1 MNLLVRVS
9 EAKNLPPMESSG
21 FTNPYV
27 KLELGRLAFR
37 SKAVKK
43 CLDPSWSEEFIFEV
57 DDLKRKL
64 VVSVLD
70 EERCFNNDFV
80 GQIRVPVAWVFEAK
94 DQSLGTSWYTLHPK
108 SNNAKN
114 KDCGEIL
121 LTIYLLQKNTP
132 LDMPPT
138 SDSAMLSR
146 KYADSLHDSPSISM
160 SSSLASSP
168 MRLEEDVPLKEA
180 KVNAPTLAGRI
191 AKIFN
196 KNVEPTAISSIE
208 TSDASEAESND
219 SLSLESKCVE
229 PSSSVDFEELMRSL
243 ETREQSG
250 EVPSCLPGGV
260 VLDQLYAITPREL
273 NSTLFSPD
281 SSYFKSFADMQ
292 GSTDLQVKAWEFDNN
307 GESLKRLVSYV
318 KPPTKMV
325 KALKATEE
333 QTYLKAKGG
342 TFVVLVVV
350 STLDAPYGKTF
361 KIELLYCITPG
372 LEQPS
377 GEQSSQLVVSWRIN
391 FSQSTM
397 MKSIIENGARQGIK
411 ENFDQ
416 YEKFLSRSVKP
427 LDLKD
432 ISSEK
437 DQLMASLQ
445 VEHHSEWTLAV
456 QYFANFTVVSAIFT
470 WLYLLTHLCMVMPS
484 KVQGLEFVGLDLPD
498 SVGEIIVSIL
508 LVLQGKQVLKLVSRF
523 MQARAQK
530 GSDHGIKGK
539 GDGWLLTVALIE
551 GSNLEA
557 PNSTSTS
564 SDPYVV
570 FTCNGNRRTSSIKFQ
585 KSEPLWNEILE
596 FDAMNEPPSR
606 LDVEVFDF
614 DGPFVEPSSLGHAE
628 INFLK
633 TSVSDLSDVWIPLQ
647 GKLSQACQS
656 KIHLRIFLNSTK
668 ATNSFQEYI
677 AKVEKEVGKK
687 IRLRSPQTNS
697 TFQKLFGLPPE
708 EFLINDFSCYLRR
721 KMPLQGRLFLS
732 ARAVGFHGDIF
743 GQKSKFL
750 FLWEDVEDIQ
760 RIPPTLSSMGSPVIS
775 VILKPGRGTDARH
788 GARSLDAKGR
798 LGFHFHS
805 FVSLNVAHRTMLAL
819 WRAKTLPPK
828 QDEMIPEKE
837 SEANDVRAS
846 EDESVSETIQAA
858 EEELEVHCDL
868 IEDND
873 SDAKI
878 TQTEETASFLGVDD
892 VNVSTV
898 YSSILPLPISFCMEL
913 FGGREIEE
921 RVMERAGCLNYSHSP
936 WESYK
941 ADVHQRQLYYK
952 LQKCIPLY
960 KGEVASTQQKLRLS
974 VKNGWLIKE
983 LMNLQ
988 GLPLG
993 DNFSL
998 HLRYHIEDLPAKYA
1012 ACSVQVNLGVTW
1024 LKYTRNQK
1032 RITKNITSILK
1043 KRVKLVF
1050 SILEKEYI
1058 AKS

>member
-9 EAKNLPPMESSG
+9 EAKSLPPMESNG

-27 KLELGRLAFR
+27 KLELGRQAFR

-43 CLDPSWSEEFIFEV
+43 CLNPLWSEEFIFKV

-114 KDCGEIL
+114 KGCGEIL

-132 LDMPPT
+132 LDLPPT
-138 SDSAMLSR
+138 NDSAMLSR

-160 SSSLASSP
+160 SSSVASSP
-168 MRLEEDVPLKEA
+168 MRLEEEVPLKEA
-180 KVNAPTLAGRI
+180 KVNAQTLAGRI

-196 KNVEPTAISSIE
+196 KNVETPAISSIE
-208 TSDASEAESND
+208 TSDVSEAESND

-260 VLDQLYAITPREL
+260 VIDQLYAITPREL
-273 NSTLFSPD
+273 NSTLFSSD
-281 SSYFKSFADMQ
+281 SSLFKSFADMQ
-292 GSTDLQVKAWEFDNN
+292 GSTDLQERAWELDNN
-307 GESLKRLVSYV
+307 GESLKRMVSYI
-318 KPPTKMV
+318 KPPTKLV

-333 QTYLKAKGG
+333 QTYLKAKDG

-350 STLDAPYGKTF
+350 RTLDAPYGKTF

-377 GEQSSQLVVSWRIN
+377 GEQSSHLVVSWRID
-391 FSQSTM
+391 FLQSTM

-411 ENFDQ
+411 ESFDQ
-416 YEKFLSRSVKP
+416 YEKFLCRSVKP

-437 DQLMASLQ
+437 DQLMASL
-445 VEHHSEWTLAV
+445 
-456 QYFANFTVVSAIFT
+456 
-470 WLYLLTHLCMVMPS
+470 
-484 KVQGLEFVGLDLPD
+484 
-498 SVGEIIVSIL
+498 
-508 LVLQGKQVLKLVSRF
+508 QVLKLVSRF

-570 FTCNGNRRTSSIKFQ
+570 FTCNGNRRTSSVKFR

-633 TSVSDLSDVWIPLQ
+633 SNVSDLSDVWIPLQ

-687 IRLRSPQTNS
+687 IRLRSPHTNS

-708 EFLINDFSCYLRR
+708 EFLINDFNCYLRR
-721 KMPLQGRLFLS
+721 KIPLQGRLFLS
-732 ARAVGFHGDIF
+732 ARAVGFRADIF

-828 QDEMIPEKE
+828 QKEEMIPEKE

-846 EDESVSETIQAA
+846 EDESVPETIQAA

-878 TQTEETASFLGVDD
+878 THTEEIASFLGVDD

-913 FGGREIEE
+913 FGGSKIEE
-921 RVMERAGCLNYSHSP
+921 RVMEGAGCLNYSHSP
-936 WESYK
+936 WESDK

-952 LQKCIPLY
+952 LEKCIPLY
-960 KGEVASTQQKLRLS
+960 KGEVVSTQQKLRLS
-974 VKNGWLIKE
+974 VKNGWLINE

-998 HLRYHIEDLPAKYA
+998 RLRYHIKDIPAKYA
-1012 ACSVQVNLGVTW
+1012 ACSVQVKLGVAW

-1032 RITKNITSILK
+1032 RVTKNITSILK

>member
-9 EAKNLPPMESSG
+9 EAKNLPPMEASG

-27 KLELGRLAFR
+27 KLELGRQAFR

-43 CLDPSWSEEFIFEV
+43 CLNPSWSEEFIFKV

-108 SNNAKN
+108 SNNARN

-132 LDMPPT
+132 LDFPPT

-146 KYADSLHDSPSISM
+146 KYADSLHDSPSMSM
-160 SSSLASSP
+160 SSSVASSP
-168 MRLEEDVPLKEA
+168 MRLEEEVPLKEA

-191 AKIFN
+191 AKYFN

-208 TSDASEAESND
+208 TSDVSEAESND

-273 NSTLFSPD
+273 NSTIFSPD
-281 SSYFKSFADMQ
+281 SSFFKSFADMQ

-307 GESLKRLVSYV
+307 GESLKRLVSYI
-318 KPPTKMV
+318 KPPTKMI

-416 YEKFLSRSVKP
+416 YEKLLSCSVKP

-557 PNSTSTS
+557 PNSTSPS

-570 FTCNGNRRTSSIKFQ
+570 FTCNGNRRTSSIKFR

-721 KMPLQGRLFLS
+721 KIPLQGRLFLS

-828 QDEMIPEKE
+828 PKEEMIPEKE
-837 SEANDVRAS
+837 SEANDVHAS

-878 TQTEETASFLGVDD
+878 HPTEETAPFLGVDD

-898 YSSILPLPISFCMEL
+898 YSSILPLPF
-913 FGGREIEE
+913 
-921 RVMERAGCLNYSHSP
+921 
-936 WESYK
+936 
-941 ADVHQRQLYYK
+941 
-952 LQKCIPLY
+952 
-960 KGEVASTQQKLRLS
+960 
-974 VKNGWLIKE
+974 
-983 LMNLQ
+983 
-988 GLPLG
+988 
-993 DNFSL
+993 L
-998 HLRYHIEDLPAKYA
+998 HGIVRRK
-1012 ACSVQVNLGVTW
+1012 
-1024 LKYTRNQK
+1024 RN
-1032 RITKNITSILK
+1032 
-1043 KRVKLVF
+1043 
-1050 SILEKEYI
+1050 
-1058 AKS
+1058 

>member
-9 EAKNLPPMESSG
+9 EAKNLPPMESNG

-27 KLELGRLAFR
+27 KLELGRQAFR
-37 SKAVKK
+37 SKSVKK
-43 CLDPSWSEEFIFEV
+43 CLNPSWSEEFIFKV
-57 DDLKRKL
+57 DDLKKNL
-64 VVSVLD
+64 LVSVLD

-80 GQIRVPVAWVFEAK
+80 GQTRVPVASVFESK

-121 LTIYLLQKNTP
+121 LTIYLLQKNMP
-132 LDMPPT
+132 LDLPTT

-146 KYADSLHDSPSISM
+146 KNADSLHDSPSISM
-160 SSSLASSP
+160 SSSMTSSP
-168 MRLEEDVPLKEA
+168 MRLEEEVLLKEA
-180 KVNAPTLAGRI
+180 KVNVPTLAGRI
-191 AKIFN
+191 AKIFS
-196 KNVEPTAISSIE
+196 KNIETTSISSIE
-208 TSDASEAESND
+208 TSDVSEAESID
-219 SLSLESKCVE
+219 SLNLESKCVE

-260 VLDQLYAITPREL
+260 VLDQLYAITSREL

-281 SSYFKSFADMQ
+281 SSFFKSVADMQ
-292 GSTDLQVKAWEFDNN
+292 GSTDLQVRAWEFDNN
-307 GESLKRLVSYV
+307 GESLKRTVSYI
-318 KPPTKMV
+318 KPPTKLV

-361 KIELLYCITPG
+361 KIEVLYCITPG
-372 LEQPS
+372 PEQPL
-377 GEQSSQLVVSWRIN
+377 GEQSSQLIVSWRIN

-397 MKSIIENGARQGIK
+397 MKGIIENGAKQGIK
-411 ENFDQ
+411 EAFDQ
-416 YEKFLSRSVKP
+416 YEKFLSCSIKP

-445 VEHHSEWTLAV
+445 VEYHSEWALAV

-539 GDGWLLTVALIE
+539 GDG
-551 GSNLEA
+551 
-557 PNSTSTS
+557 
-564 SDPYVV
+564 
-570 FTCNGNRRTSSIKFQ
+570 RTSSIKFR

-614 DGPFVEPSSLGHAE
+614 DGPFVEPSSLGNAE

-633 TSVSDLSDVWIPLQ
+633 SNISDLSDVWIPLQ

-656 KIHLRIFLNSTK
+656 KIHLRIFLNSSKTS
-668 ATNSFQEYI
+668 NRIQEYI

-697 TFQKLFGLPPE
+697 AFQKLFGLPPE
-708 EFLINDFSCYLRR
+708 EFLINDFTCYLRR
-721 KMPLQGRLFLS
+721 KIPLQGRLFLS
-732 ARAVGFHGDIF
+732 ARAAGFHADLF
-743 GQKSKFL
+743 GQKTKFF

-760 RIPPTLSSMGSPVIS
+760 RIPPTISSMGSLVIS
-775 VILKPGRGTDARH
+775 VILQPGRGTDARH

-805 FVSLNVAHRTMLAL
+805 FVSFNVAHRTILAL
-819 WRAKTLPPK
+819 WRAKSLPPK
-828 QDEMIPEKE
+828 QKEEIKAEKE
-837 SEANDVRAS
+837 SEAHDARAS

-858 EEELEVHCDL
+858 VEELEVNNDL
-868 IEDND
+868 IEEDD
-873 SDAKI
+873 SDAKSI
-878 TQTEETASFLGVDD
+878 QTEETASFLGVDD
-892 VNVSTV
+892 VNVSMV
-898 YSSILPLPISFCMEL
+898 YSSILQLPTSFCMEL
-913 FGGREIEE
+913 FGGSEIEE
-921 RVMERAGCLNYSHSP
+921 RVMEGAGCLNYSHSP
-936 WESYK
+936 WESDK
-941 ADVHQRQLYYK
+941 ADVHQRQLCYK
-952 LQKCIPLY
+952 LEKCIPLY
-960 KGEVASTQQKLRLS
+960 KGEVVSTQQKLRLS
-974 VKNGWLIKE
+974 VKNGWLINE
-983 LMNLQ
+983 LMKLQ

-993 DNFSL
+993 DNFAL
-998 HLRYHIEDLPAKYA
+998 HLRYQIEDLPAKYA
-1012 ACSVQVNLGVTW
+1012 ACSVQVNLGVAW

-1032 RITKNITSILK
+1032 RVTKNITSILK

-1050 SILEKEYI
+1050 SILEKEYV